1 MQLLF
6 YNKVVFTRKYVP
18 LYPNIRLLERDEWG
32 VPPFSAYLSCGYC
45 STKTQKPIG
54 KNIIELPR
62 SVTKGLV
69 ACRDTALGV
78 YFDITDGK
86 NLRQH

>member
-1 MQLLF
+1 MRLYFHFVEQTLGKNRAICRIIKAFLF
-6 YNKVVFTRKYVP
+6 LSVSYEETNGKH
-18 LYPNIRLLERDEWG
+18 
-32 VPPFSAYLSCGYC
+32 PPFSAYLSCGYC

-69 ACRDTALGV
+69 ACRDTA
-78 YFDITDGK
+78 
-86 NLRQH
+86 